1 MTNLKLCCCC
11 CQIKQ
16 GRCHAEVAG
25 CIKLRAGQSAS
36 WRYLLFMV
44 VFLQIE
50 VDPDC
55 LEMQSAWAG
64 SVASLTL
71 IPQYYLAN
79 AGIWDSLLVTY
90 PKYCKAAGWFS
101 SFFSIWRTN
110 KTYSSSEVSVVSDSC
125 VSTTAG
131 ANLSMFLEEYTAKS
145 LTWSY
150 TGCKKHCAFQLD
162 VQAQ

>member
-11 CQIKQ
+11 RQIKQ

-25 CIKLRAGQSAS
+25 CIELRAGQSAS
-36 WRYLLFMV
+36 WRCLLFMV

-50 VDPDC
+50 VAPDC

-64 SVASLTL
+64 CVASLTL
-71 IPQYYLAN
+71 IPHYYLAN

-90 PKYCKAAGWFS
+90 PKYCKTAGWFS
-101 SFFSIWRTN
+101 SFFSIWTTN
-110 KTYSSSEVSVVSDSC
+110 KTYSSSEVSVVSDWNSWSKPVH
-125 VSTTAG
+125 VSG
-131 ANLSMFLEEYTAKS
+131 RVYTGES

-150 TGCKKHCAFQLD
+150 TGYKKHCAFQLD